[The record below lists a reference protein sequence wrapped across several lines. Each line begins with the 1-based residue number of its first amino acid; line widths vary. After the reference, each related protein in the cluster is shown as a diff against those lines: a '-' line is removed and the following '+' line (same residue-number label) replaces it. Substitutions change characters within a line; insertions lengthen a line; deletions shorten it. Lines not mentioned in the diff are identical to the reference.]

1 MTKRRKANGYARP
14 VRTKRD
20 YERAASVAKR
30 LSSQADR
37 DSAAELRLQSLLR
50 QMDEFDD
57 LEDEA
62 GADDPAGHAYEGA
75 RRRGAGNGS
84 GDTRTEERRVG
95 EKGES
100 RWAPDHLKKK

>member
-50 QMDEFDD
+50 QLDKFDD

-62 GADDPAGHAYEGA
+62 GADDPPAHPYSGPP
-75 RRRGAGNGS
+75 RRRWGNQAGGNLTPVEPAALPLPGPPR
-84 GDTRTEERRVG
+84 GLR
-95 EKGES
+95 
-100 RWAPDHLKKK
+100 

>member
-1 MTKRRKANGYARP
+1 MTKRKKANGYARP

-50 QMDEFDD
+50 QLDKFDD

-62 GADDPAGHAYEGA
+62 RVAKGGGETGRLRAGV
-75 RRRGAGNGS
+75 
-84 GDTRTEERRVG
+84 RRVF
-95 EKGES
+95 
-100 RWAPDHLKKK
+100 RPCAAW

>member
-1 MTKRRKANGYARP
+1 MTKRKRTNGYARP

-20 YERAASVAKR
+20 YERASSVAKR

-50 QMDEFDD
+50 QLDEFDD

-62 GADDPAGHAYEGA
+62 IADDPADYPYSGP
-75 RRRGAGNGS
+75 RRRWTDSES
-84 GDTRTEERRVG
+84 GDN
-95 EKGES
+95 
-100 RWAPDHLKKK
+100 